1 MENIVIIGAGPAG
14 ISAALY
20 AARGNMNPLVINNG
34 IGALEKAEKIEN
46 YYGLEQPL
54 SGKELYERGISQAE
68 ALGVRIL
75 DAEVLGIS
83 GFDTFTVKTTAGDFD
98 TVSVILATGGK
109 RSAPKIPGLKEFEG
123 RGVSYCAVCDAFFYR
138 GKEVAVV
145 GNGEFALHEAEEL
158 RNVTQDVTIYTD
170 GKEPEFSREHPIAV
184 NTMKI
189 QAIEGDERVSGIRL
203 KSDVSMQ
210 EAGTGADSEAPENSF
225 YPADGVFVALG
236 TAGSTEIARQMGAEI
251 TDKGNIKTDEEMAT
265 TIPGLFAAG
274 DCTGGLLQV
283 SKAVYEGS
291 MAAISAGKYVRH
303 KKVS

>member
-54 SGKELYERGISQAE
+54 SGKELYERGIAQAK

-109 RSAPKIPGLKEFEG
+109 RSAPKIPGLKKFEG

-145 GNGEFALHEAEEL
+145 GNGDFALHEAEEL

-189 QAIEGDERVSGIRL
+189 QAIEGDDKVSGL
-203 KSDVSMQ
+203 LMQSDIAAQ
-210 EAGTGADSEAPENSF
+210 DAEAPENSF

-251 TDKGNIKTDEEMAT
+251 SDKGNIKTDEEMAT

>member
-145 GNGEFALHEAEEL
+145 GNSDFALHEAEEL

-189 QAIEGDERVSGIRL
+189 QAIEGDDKVFGL
-203 KSDVSMQ
+203 LMQSDTAAQ
-210 EAGTGADSEAPENSF
+210 DAEAPENSF

-251 TDKGNIKTDEEMAT
+251 SDKGNIKTDEEMAT

>member
-54 SGKELYERGISQAE
+54 SGKELYERGIAQAK

-145 GNGEFALHEAEEL
+145 GNGDFALHEAEEL
-158 RNVTQDVTIYTD
+158 RNVTQDETIYTD

-189 QAIEGDERVSGIRL
+189 QAIEGDDKVSGL
-203 KSDVSMQ
+203 LMQSDIAAQ
-210 EAGTGADSEAPENSF
+210 DAEAPENSF

-251 TDKGNIKTDEEMAT
+251 SDKGNIKTDEEMAT

>member
-145 GNGEFALHEAEEL
+145 GNGDFALHEAEEL

-189 QAIEGDERVSGIRL
+189 QAIEGDDKVSGL
-203 KSDVSMQ
+203 LMQSDTAAQ
-210 EAGTGADSEAPENSF
+210 DAEASENSF